1 MAAALNQIYEQAY
14 PSMPCFPKF
23 SFLRLLVSVWRR
35 EVFTLLKGKL
45 LSHAFDYI
53 ARHRKKIRKY
63 GAMLKT
69 KRRSVNVNDMAS
81 PEVEG
86 FLRSNSS
93 QGEINK
99 TLRFKKS
106 SLLRRFVASL
116 IDISVQELSV
126 HYLQHIKL
134 NLQQTAYEEF

>member
-1 MAAALNQIYEQAY
+1 MNQVYEQTY

-35 EVFTLLKGKL
+35 EVFALLKEKL
-45 LSHAFDYI
+45 LAHSFDYI

-69 KRRSVNVNDMAS
+69 KRKSVHSSEMAS

-93 QGEINK
+93 QG
-99 TLRFKKS
+99 
-106 SLLRRFVASL
+106 
-116 IDISVQELSV
+116 
-126 HYLQHIKL
+126 
-134 NLQQTAYEEF
+134 